1 MGWTCG
7 VYRGQEGCEQTLL
20 GKPEE
25 RRPIEKPRVIKYHN
39 VK

>member
-7 VYRGQEGCEQTLL
+7 VYKGQEGCEQTLL

-25 RRPIEKPRVIKYHN
+25 SAHLKNQSV
-39 VK
+39 